1 MGINID
7 VLCMGLSRDIVSVT
21 DPYSVN
27 FVVYA
32 VRRQI
37 GGHCS

>member
-1 MGINID
+1 
-7 VLCMGLSRDIVSVT
+7 MGLSRDIVSVI

-32 VRRQI
+32 VHRQM
-37 GGHCS
+37 GGGGGGLFF